1 MTTHISKVAGTSFAD
16 VDGAA
21 DPSAYVSYLDNVVA
35 QLPDYK
41 HKSFQTL
48 NLQEGMH
55 VLDAGCGAGDD
66 ARAMAAIVGPA
77 GRVVGLDS
85 SATMVETA
93 KTRTSAGNTS
103 IEFVQGSLYELPFP
117 DDSFDAARS
126 DRVFQHLA
134 EPERALRELMR
145 VTKPGG
151 RVNVIDPDFGA
162 GAIDVDSPELYLR
175 LQESS
180 RRARLDKPGGSW
192 MGRQLWGLF
201 NSAGLREVQ
210 IQAEFLW
217 TTSLA
222 VADGISNLSGWG
234 QDAYQRGDAT
244 LEEAEAWERELATRD
259 REQRFFAGA
268 LLVSVV
274 GVVP

>member
-1 MTTHISKVAGTSFAD
+1 MTIHTGVMSGSQFSN
-16 VDGAA
+16 VDGSD
-21 DPSAYVSYLDNVVA
+21 DPEARVKYLDHA
-35 QLPDYK
+35 TSQFSDYK
-41 HKSFQTL
+41 RHSYHAL
-48 NLQEGMH
+48 GIAPGIH

-66 ARAMAAIVGPA
+66 AREMAEIVGPT

-93 KTRTSAGNTS
+93 RTRTPDGNTT
-103 IEFVQGSLYELPFP
+103 IEFVHGSLYELPFP

-126 DRVFQHLA
+126 DRVFQHLD
-134 EPERALRELMR
+134 EPELAIRELVR

-151 RVNVIDPDFGA
+151 RINIIDPDFGA
-162 GAIDVDSPELYLR
+162 GAIDVDNPELYLR
-175 LQESS
+175 LQESG
-180 RRARLDKPGGSW
+180 RRARVDQPGSGW

-201 NSAGLREVQ
+201 NSAGLREVEV
-210 IQAEFLW
+210 QAEFLW
-217 TTSLA
+217 TTSLE
-222 VADGISNLSGWG
+222 VADGISNLSNWG
-234 QDAYQRGDAT
+234 RFAHELGDAT